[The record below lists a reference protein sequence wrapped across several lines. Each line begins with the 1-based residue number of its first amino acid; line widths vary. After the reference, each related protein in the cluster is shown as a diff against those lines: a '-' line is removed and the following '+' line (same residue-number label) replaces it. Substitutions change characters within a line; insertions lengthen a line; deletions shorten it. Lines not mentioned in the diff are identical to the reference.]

1 MFTRYRTRI
10 TRARDPGGPG
20 QTVRTEQTGEEP
32 RLLRT
37 NVSCIAALC
46 AGFVVGYRWR
56 RNVEKLAKKDRFC
69 KKKNFVRKGACYSI
83 CIYICVSFY
92 KIKIRNLGLCLGI
105 TVAFK
110 IFCVN
115 NTFTRSSVK
124 HNLSYSVGYKR
135 KIEIVQNHKFLFI
148 SFYSCTYLIQ
158 HVIQS
163 NTIFFYLYYLV
174 VTT

>member
-1 MFTRYRTRI
+1 MPGLAEADKPRKRVVYALSNPYNAGQGSR
-10 TRARDPGGPG
+10 RARANCANRANWRGAAAI
-20 QTVRTEQTGEEP
+20 THECIVYRSFVR
-32 RLLRT
+32 RLRGW
-37 NVSCIAALC
+37 VSIE
-46 AGFVVGYRWR
+46 
-56 RNVEKLAKKDRFC
+56 NVEKLAKEDRFC

-115 NTFTRSSVK
+115 IFTRSSVK

-148 SFYSCTYLIQ
+148 AVLI
-158 HVIQS
+158 
-163 NTIFFYLYYLV
+163 
-174 VTT
+174 